1 MYLFTICPL
10 PILHPTTGTPQGEG
24 RRLFCSL
31 LCLQTGQHLACSK
44 QVTSQVQILASSLSC
59 GVTGSLSSVSSLCPM
74 CKSDLIIMPAHM
86 GVVKLPEWMQ
96 QGANYGAWHLGYTP
110 EMRVTATAV
119 VITVAR
125 KGSACSDCVYSFI
138 GPCPP

>member
-1 MYLFTICPL
+1 MYLFITCPL
-10 PILHPTTGTPQGEG
+10 PTLHTTAGAPQGEG

-31 LCLQTGQHLACSK
+31 LWPQTGQHLACSK
-44 QVTSQVQILASSLSC
+44 QVTAQVQILASSLSC

-74 CKSDLIIMPAHM
+74 CKSDLIIMPAHL

-96 QGANYGAWHLGYTP
+96 QGASYGAWHLGYTP
-110 EMRVTATAV
+110 EMRVTAAAV

-125 KGSACSDCVYSFI
+125 KGSARSDSVCSFI